1 MSATPRWRLSPRRK
15 ALLATVLLAMVAMLA
30 LRWMGVAGFNG
41 TQPRE
46 MDWDEDGTAT
56 RAEILQG
63 YTIVGVEE
71 TREGPRTCPG
81 SNAGW
86 CWRPARTTRTGASV
100 PGPGASRR
108 GRSVKRA
115 QGQVDVVAP
124 VALLEDARR
133 HRQVV
138 DDPRGDAALIV
149 LPRHLGRGAGS
160 AGDGDRFGADR
171 AEHLPA
177 RPPVLDDDPVRSRS
191 PGRWPSRRSRWSCA
205 A

>member
-1 MSATPRWRLSPRRK
+1 WPASTAPSRGRWTGTRTAPQPAPRSCRATPSSGWRRRAK
-15 ALLATVLLAMVAMLA
+15 GRAPAAAMRAWGGATN
-30 LRWMGVAGFNG
+30 RS
-41 TQPRE
+41 
-46 MDWDEDGTAT
+46 
-56 RAEILQG
+56 
-63 YTIVGVEE
+63 
-71 TREGPRTCPG
+71 G

-108 GRSVKRA
+108 GRSVDRA
-115 QGQVDVVAP
+115 RGQVAVVAP

-133 HRQVV
+133 HGQVV

-177 RPPVLDDDPVRSRS
+177 RPPVLDQPVGQRLA
-191 PGRWPSRRSRWSCA
+191 GA
-205 A
+205 EVAHQGQ